1 MRMQGSVNFIVR
13 ALTWGQHQKKRH
25 PAIFGLLAFV
35 SFIVAVIASTLTTDF
50 NNKGNAQSS
59 AITGAVRYSVF
70 VGWWTF
76 LFSIVYLVLFLVG
89 KGGVVTSIAGHAIW
103 IVLTWIFFLA
113 GAGAVTGSMHG
124 AQNCSTSDLRY
135 CGSMEALMAFSWIAW

>member
-1 MRMQGSVNFIVR
+1 MSLHTNPSIS
-13 ALTWGQHQKKRH
+13 HRH
-25 PAIFGLLAFV
+25 PAVFALLAFV
-35 SFIVAVIASTLTTDF
+35 SFIVAVIASTITTDF
-50 NNKGNAQSS
+50 NNKHNSQSS

-76 LFSIVYLVLFLVG
+76 LFSIIYLVLFLVG

-113 GAGAVTGSMHG
+113 GAGAVTGSMGG
-124 AQNCSTSDLRY
+124 AQNCSTSDLNY